1 MMEYRY
7 RGGDIIVKSEIPLD
21 SSVYIA
27 VKKPEPVTAEL
38 KKPDQKPARKTA
50 PKKA

>member
-27 VKKPEPVTAEL
+27 VKKKPEPITD
-38 KKPDQKPARKTA
+38 KPASKPARKTV
-50 PKKA
+50 KKA

>member
-27 VKKPEPVTAEL
+27 VKKPVLIT
-38 KKPDQKPARKTA
+38 DKPASKPVKKTV
-50 PKKA
+50 KKA